1 MQVIHNPSVTGMIKT
16 SDFSDRREGAEGIM
30 AMVNKDPL
38 RNIVQLISPHSQPKV
53 QVTSYSTVVNKPRNM
68 M

>member
-1 MQVIHNPSVTGMIKT
+1 MIKT

-38 RNIVQLISPHSQPKV
+38 RNIVV